1 MSDSTKNSSN
11 GGRALYYSGGASR
24 AIYYGGSTPASY
36 SQPLYGSAPIY
47 GGGSAY
53 YYGGPAGSN
62 QQSEDAIF
70 GQLSLMRIIRVCL
83 QRWVT
88 ILVFV
93 IIGFVLAYAV
103 FKISPVIYESTAVIE
118 MRMRGSTYTGLSKA
132 VIEMDSSITMLE
144 LFNTRLARLRSRAV
158 FEQVIAQY
166 RADYPSSIATDEQ
179 LAKALA
185 KSEMT
190 LMRQSRLIQ
199 ISIRSTDP
207 QMATDLANA
216 YAKVAE
222 SSTSDLNRNESEVA
236 VAWLSATTEQMKRNL
251 NQADKA
257 LLDFYAINQ
266 IDTMKRERETNM
278 QKLNK
283 ITADLLALEGQITIA
298 DSLKKTLEAIQN
310 EPEKFGSLP
319 AAVTS
324 SQEINNAYNRL
335 QETLAEKNSLLARYT
350 ANHPEVR
357 IKEKEVEIYRKQ
369 FADVV
374 YRALE
379 TAKANLALLI
389 SQREKLTPKQE
400 QLEKRLAELEAKIDS
415 ASVRVEQL
423 EREREVA
430 DIQYKALLTRTSEA
444 QLAADEDTAII
455 KPVESAFLPERPVL
469 PNPILIFPAGVMGGL
484 VLGFLFVMMLD
495 HLEDKIVGIADIE
508 ERLRLKV
515 LAVFPHVRRKK
526 RHEIARI
533 VSEDKFSQFAEMVA
547 SLRNL
552 LDSPRYHAMTKVCLC
567 MSTQPGEGKTI
578 SSCSIAQSYAQSGQK
593 TLLVDFDLRRPRL
606 ANIFN
611 LKRGEYKSLADVLTR
626 NAVEEFDELPVVAD
640 VHPNLSVILSRA
652 SNKVNPSMIMGSDS
666 VIEFFKWARE
676 RYDHIIID
684 SPPFGLV
691 GDVMTLA
698 SLVDSVMIMCC
709 PETTRFHAVK
719 HAVRQLSEAGAH
731 IIGVIVNDVDIG
743 HRSQYARYNYA
754 YSYRYR
760 EKYGYAPYAA
770 KNADDGDEEKT
781 SEKKPSDKAATPD
794 EISNDDLI
802 PKAAEKQDEVDLS
815 MTDDD

>member
-1 MSDSTKNSSN
+1 MDSTKKNS
-11 GGRALYYSGGASR
+11 GGRALYYSGGSSR

-36 SQPLYGSAPIY
+36 SQPLYGGGPAY
-47 GGGSAY
+47 GGSAAY
-53 YYGGPAGSN
+53 YYGGAVGGN
-62 QQSEDAIF
+62 QSAEDSMF
-70 GQLSLMRIIRVCL
+70 GQFSIMRIIRVCL

-144 LFNTRLARLRSRAV
+144 MFNTRLARLRSRAV
-158 FEQVIAQY
+158 FEQVITQY

-179 LAKALA
+179 LAQALE
-185 KSEMT
+185 KSEME
-190 LMRQSRLIQ
+190 LMRQSRLIT

-222 SSTSDLNRNESEVA
+222 SSTSDQNKNESEVA

-251 NQADKA
+251 VQADKA
-257 LLDFYAINQ
+257 LLDFYSINQ
-266 IDTMKRERETNM
+266 IDTMKRERETSI

-283 ITADLLALEGQITIA
+283 ITADLLTLEGEINIA
-298 DSLKKTLEAIQN
+298 DSLKKTLEAIQS

-324 SQEINNAYNRL
+324 SHEINNSYNRL
-335 QETLAEKNSLLARYT
+335 QDTLAEKNSLLARYT
-350 ANHPEVR
+350 ANHPDVR
-357 IKEKEVEIYRKQ
+357 VKEKEVEIYRKQ

-379 TAKANLALLI
+379 TAKANLALLL
-389 SQREKLTPKQE
+389 SQREKLAPKQD
-400 QLEKRLAELEAKIDS
+400 QLEKRLSELEAKIDS

-455 KPVESAFLPERPVL
+455 KPVEQAFLPKTPVL
-469 PNPILIFPAGVMGGL
+469 PNPLIIFPAGVMGGL
-484 VLGFLFVMMLD
+484 MLGFLFVMMLD

-526 RHEIARI
+526 RHEIARM

-606 ANIFN
+606 ANVFN
-611 LKRGEYKSLADVLTR
+611 LKREDYKSLADVLMR
-626 NAVEEFDELPVVAD
+626 NAVEEFDELPVISD
-640 VHPNLSVILSRA
+640 VHSNLSIIASRA
-652 SNKVNPSMIMGSDS
+652 SSKINPSMIMGSDS

-676 RYDHIIID
+676 KYDHIIID

-743 HRSQYARYNYA
+743 HRSQYNRYNYA

-760 EKYGYAPYAA
+760 EKNGYGSYAP
-770 KNADDGDEEKT
+770 KNSDDSEDESPVKENVNKI
-781 SEKKPSDKAATPD
+781 ATPD
-794 EISNDDLI
+794 DVRNDDLV
-802 PKAAEKQDEVDLS
+802 PKQTEKQDIVDIS